1 MNICKACNLLEGL
14 NKGLPKLGIGKTHR
28 LRKTHNLE
36 PSYSLNSSVMSL
48 SLKSSQLSINCDS
61 ETDSC
66 NNNNNDDSKEC
77 CTNKKS
83 CCSKKNFTKLD
94 SITDS

>member
-28 LRKTHNLE
+28 LRKMHNLE

-66 NNNNNDDSKEC
+66 NKNNNDDSKEC